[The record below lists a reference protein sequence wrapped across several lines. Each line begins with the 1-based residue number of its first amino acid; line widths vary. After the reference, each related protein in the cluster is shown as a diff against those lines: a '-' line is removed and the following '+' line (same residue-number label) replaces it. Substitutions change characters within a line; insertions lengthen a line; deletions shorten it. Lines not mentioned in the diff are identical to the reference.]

1 MTKMLGIMVYCRIIV
16 LLNFNLDDT
25 LFYNP
30 WFVKTPMTDMNRFK
44 MPMIMS
50 PQDAA
55 DKIIAGL
62 NSNRFEI
69 YFPTLFVLIMKFL
82 RILPYKI
89 KLFLTQKILK

>member
-1 MTKMLGIMVYCRIIV
+1 
-16 LLNFNLDDT
+16 
-25 LFYNP
+25 
-30 WFVKTPMTDMNRFK
+30 MTDMNRFK

-69 YFPTLFVLIMKFL
+69 YFPTFVRGYYEIFAYSFIQNKA
-82 RILPYKI
+82 ISNK
-89 KLFLTQKILK
+89 KNN

>member
-1 MTKMLGIMVYCRIIV
+1 MSVDVKII
-16 LLNFNLDDT
+16 
-25 LFYNP
+25 NP
-30 WFVKTPMTDMNRFK
+30 GFVKTPMTDMNNFK

-55 DKIIAGL
+55 DKIIDRL

-69 YFPTLFVLIMKFL
+69 YFPTLFVLITKLL

-89 KLFLTQKILK
+89 KLFFTQKILK